1 VVRTRRLL
9 AERATLDRWIVEV
22 TAALRAATQEQ
33 VVAAVAAVDA
43 GGSPTRPAN
52 SPSPPA
58 AARLSVLVSELDAV
72 RAELSGAGASVS
84 GRVCD

>member
-22 TAALRAATQEQ
+22 TFALRAATQEQ

-43 GGSPTRPAN
+43 GGSPTQPAN